1 MASKRVNFNMAPEC
15 HALLKSVCAIKRIS
29 VSEYCY
35 ALIAEDFAK
44 LVRNDQQ
51 IRNLLISGD
60 YPNNSRADLLK
71 KQIKEEFPF
80 E

>member
-1 MASKRVNFNMAPEC
+1 MTSKRVNFNMASEC
-15 HALLKSVCAIKRIS
+15 HALLKSICAIKRIS

-35 ALIAEDFAK
+35 GLIADDFAK
-44 LVRNDQQ
+44 HVRNDQQ

-71 KQIKEEFPF
+71 KQILEEFPF

>member
-1 MASKRVNFNMAPEC
+1 MASKRVNFNMASEC

-35 ALIAEDFAK
+35 QLIADDFAK
-44 LVRNDQQ
+44 DVRNDQQ

-71 KQIKEEFPF
+71 KEIMKEFPI

>member
-1 MASKRVNFNMAPEC
+1 MASEC

-35 ALIAEDFAK
+35 QLIADDFAK
-44 LVRNDQQ
+44 NVRNDQQ

-60 YPNNSRADLLK
+60 YPNNSKADLLK
-71 KQIKEEFPF
+71 KQIMEEFPI

>member
-1 MASKRVNFNMAPEC
+1 MASKRVNFNMASEC

-29 VSEYCY
+29 VSKYCY
-35 ALIAEDFAK
+35 DLIADDFAK
-44 LVRNDQQ
+44 DVRNDQQ

-60 YPNNSRADLLK
+60 YPNNSKADLLK
-71 KQIKEEFPF
+71 KQIMEEFPF